1 MASLINLIG
10 VILISN
16 IVLISASHL
25 KLVNNACFERV
36 AIGKRLNNTDVSRT
50 LLART
55 LRQCDMECERD
66 MCNAYSFGIEVSGN
80 ATCEIALRLPENTY
94 QEDANFDLFVKLAQ
108 CRNTTRCFRRVVT
121 GRRLIDRYVR
131 VAIPCDTLGHCEIAC
146 SIEKSF
152 FCEGFNFRFDPSG
165 QGRSSCQLT
174 AIPVERLD
182 LTIDFD
188 SDLDYDFF
196 ERDRNAP
203 PGCEHWSGMGYGV
216 SVPTL
221 GYTPNT
227 YQPASKSHHDLWHNK
242 DPSYPTKSPPTYSGG
257 GGGGWNNYNY
267 NQIPPS
273 GGGTS
278 KVDVGDKKVY
288 SVYYGGSNIPSTPT
302 PGVAQPDECFI
313 RSRSGFRLDR
323 RTVVISLS
331 APTLYECEIACANE
345 KKFQCNLFSYR
356 YSASATLDNCNL
368 SERNARVIN
377 LYYDIVPDRD
387 YDIYERN
394 EYGTPGCQ
402 PKRVMDSDCFERVR
416 SGLRLNGAMVQ
427 FSINTES
434 LHECELICL
443 HIRHFTCRAFSYR
456 YGSPTIGT
464 PSDNCL
470 LSDWPITEMDPRKHF
485 VEDPGV
491 ELYHRGSY
499 GHGCEL
505 DRLPNGRTP
514 LYGGGASYPAG
525 GGYPSSGGSYPPSS
539 SGGAVGG
546 GYPSGGG
553 GGGVGSRY
561 PPSSSGCY
569 SGGCTVGGSYP
580 SGGGSYPPSGG
591 SYGGG
596 RGPTYIPP
604 APSST
609 FLPPVPTRPTF
620 YPPLDN
626 IPPKPTSYLPPAPVY
641 PKPTP
646 SYEPPIS
653 SYPAGYPPPPPP
665 PHHPPPPPPPH
676 HPPPPPPPHHPPP
689 PPPHH
694 PKAPHPP
701 QPRPNTIPVPPVYG
715 SGGTNAYLP
724 PSDFNKPAIRPPP
737 PRATDKICY
746 LGYGASARLTAKSV
760 RSSLLVPT
768 ELECKA
774 ECTRARETTH
784 FRCATLSYRSG
795 KCELSDIELRDLRP
809 EVDYT
814 HDDNY
819 WLFSWDFTD
828 ARCYVPPAGNP
839 VMPPGGAGFG
849 FHDLGGQQDT
859 WMRYTV
865 SGRPCKWG
873 TYCTQSLEVGVWTC
887 PIEGGDWDYC
897 CRSGHHCG
905 YSEGYSYPWCYVGM
919 KKEQWRPCSE
929 HYYPYGQNKELHWP
943 VAYLHR
949 EGPPGNTSFIHHQ
962 PSLVDRF
969 LHSFRSQSSRKLGTF
984 EGSASQFQSNLTTVP
999 STTTTVTSSLYV
1011 TSSPATTTPV
1021 LPNFSIVELKPNQN
1035 ETKV

>member
-66 MCNAYSFGIEVSGN
+66 MCNAYSFGCMKVMLTRYEISMDFAYLPVIVVLRFVFSSIFNDLTVLCFENN
-80 ATCEIALRLPENTY
+80 AIVV
-94 QEDANFDLFVKLAQ
+94 QDAPG
-108 CRNTTRCFRRVVT
+108 CFRRVVT

-227 YQPASKSHHDLWHNK
+227 YQPASKSHHDLWHNKDPSYPTKSPPTYSGGGGGGWNNYNYNQIPPSASKSHHDLWHNK

-553 GGGVGSRY
+553 GGGGVGSRY

-604 APSST
+604 VPSST

-620 YPPLDN
+620 YPPLD
-626 IPPKPTSYLPPAPVY
+626 S
-641 PKPTP
+641 
-646 SYEPPIS
+646 
-653 SYPAGYPPPPPP
+653 
-665 PHHPPPPPPPH
+665 H
-676 HPPPPPPPHHPPP
+676 
-689 PPPHH
+689 
-694 PKAPHPP
+694 
-701 QPRPNTIPVPPVYG
+701 
-715 SGGTNAYLP
+715 LP

-849 FHDLGGQQDT
+849 FHGHNQFGDP
-859 WMRYTV
+859 
-865 SGRPCKWG
+865 S
-873 TYCTQSLEVGVWTC
+873 VWTLEENQHLPRC
-887 PIEGGDWDYC
+887 HNQARQPGIM
-897 CRSGHHCG
+897 
-905 YSEGYSYPWCYVGM
+905 CYVGM

-984 EGSASQFQSNLTTVP
+984 EGSASQFQSNLTTLP